1 MNSEVYFCEEKLK
14 IQYEKLSEGRSEDK
28 ELHKCISDAI
38 NILKKDAFSG
48 IQIPKKLIPKIYLK
62 KYKIDNLWKLNLRK
76 GWRLLYSVA
85 GSKVA
90 IISIILEWMN
100 HKEYEKRFNY

>member
-14 IQYEKLSEGRSEDK
+14 IQYEKLSAGRSEDK
-28 ELHKCISDAI
+28 ELHKWISDAI
-38 NILKKDAFSG
+38 IILKKDAFSG
-48 IQIPKKLIPKIYLK
+48 IQIPKKLIPRIYLK
-62 KYKIDNLWKLNLRK
+62 KYKIDNLWKLNLNK
-76 GWRLLYSVA
+76 SWRLLYSVA
-85 GSKVA
+85 GSKVE